1 MDSIRPTIFMPFRP
15 SSVSDN
21 EIKQLSIYDASG
33 RLQSRFSQEQM
44 ASMNLANAAPGAGL
58 KAADINS
65 FAISVASGESLWL
78 QFTYEDRL
86 DGFTCTA
93 IRHRNAKLFLVDDPE
108 DERVK
113 KAAKTMCRR
122 QPGVFTLANE
132 VRSLATR
139 VHSLQSLPSECHD
152 IFFQVIPGIDRDDL
166 ILFLASKGFYCQD
179 GSIRCNG
186 CQYRKDPRQFAHLVA
201 RELLKKK
208 NAKDESAFSV
218 LASLFSKDI
227 FAGHDK
233 ADCFNGGDDTPKTLF
248 RISDSLCGRPLEH
261 GHYSL
266 HHDDCRNHFVYGFD
280 YSVPMTVAEAKKEVE
295 IRIKKNPNASSS
307 IFIDQYL
314 HHGKMSFLFT
324 TTVPKSQFFTQDD
337 LLYETSTIKLQLDTL
352 RDRYAEL
359 KGLVD
364 RCSNPVSAKSFHL
377 PRVDS
382 LLSPQIGKV
391 YSKIIVKMA
400 EKEARE
406 LPCHDKAGLQRL
418 LDHLLAMIEHSG
430 GAVASKGLPCL
441 AVRPDQQEEH
451 GFLQYST
458 PQNAPAPSDD
468 SDDLSKIRHQW
479 YNLRSDYATAII
491 SEVLAPLL
499 EIFNP
504 FELNHDVLKKVFGAS
519 DAYVASLMPMPAVSL
534 CDGVVPGRTVT
545 GSSRH
550 IDSVPVLR
558 NRMNPDHCP
567 LPAVP
572 LTMGKTKVSDKH
584 MKNE

>member
-1 MDSIRPTIFMPFRP
+1 MDSIRSTIFLPFRP

-21 EIKQLSIYDASG
+21 EIKRLSICDASG
-33 RLQSRFSQEQM
+33 RLWSRFSQAQM
-44 ASMNLANAAPGAGL
+44 ASVILLNAAPGAGL
-58 KAADINS
+58 KAADIDS
-65 FAISVASGESLWL
+65 FAISVASGESLCL
-78 QFTYEDRL
+78 QFTYDGLL
-86 DGFTCTA
+86 DGFTCRA

-108 DERVK
+108 DKRVK
-113 KAAKTMCRR
+113 KAARTVCLR
-122 QPGVFTLANE
+122 QPGVFTLVNE
-132 VRSLATR
+132 VPNLATR
-139 VHSLQSLPSECHD
+139 ALSLYSLPFECHD
-152 IFFQVIPGIDRDDL
+152 IFFQLIPRINRDDL
-166 ILFLASKGFYCQD
+166 ILSLASKGFYRQD
-179 GSIRCNG
+179 GFIRCAG
-186 CQYRKDPRQFAHLVA
+186 CQYRKDLRQFARLVA
-201 RELLKKK
+201 GELLKKEK
-208 NAKDESAFSV
+208 AKSVFSA
-218 LASLFSKDI
+218 LASLFSKVT

-233 ADCFNGGDDTPKTLF
+233 ADCFNREDNTPKTLL
-248 RISDSLCGRPLEH
+248 RIRDRSCGRPLEH

-266 HHDDCRNHFVYGFD
+266 HHDHCRNHFLYDYD
-280 YSVPMTVAEAKKEVE
+280 YSVPMTAAEAKEEAE
-295 IRIKKNPNASSS
+295 IRIMKNPSASSS

-314 HHGKMSFLFT
+314 HYNKMSFLFT

-337 LLYETSTIKLQLDTL
+337 LFYEASTIKLQLDTL

-364 RCSNPVSAKSFHL
+364 RCSNPASAKSFHL

-430 GAVASKGLPCL
+430 GAVASQGLPCL
-441 AVRPDQQEEH
+441 AVRPDQQEER

-479 YNLRSDYATAII
+479 YNFRSDYATAII
-491 SEVLAPLL
+491 SEVLSPLL

-519 DAYVASLMPMPAVSL
+519 DAYIALLMPMPPVSL

-558 NRMNPDHCP
+558 NRKNPDHCP

-572 LTMGKTKVSDKH
+572 LIMGETKVSDKH

>member
-1 MDSIRPTIFMPFRP
+1 MDSIRPTIFLPFRP
-15 SSVSDN
+15 SSVSVN
-21 EIKQLSIYDASG
+21 EIKQLSIYDASE

-78 QFTYEDRL
+78 QFIYDDWL
-86 DGFTCTA
+86 DGFTCKA

-113 KAAKTMCRR
+113 KAAKTVCHR

-152 IFFQVIPGIDRDDL
+152 IFFQTIPGIDRDDL
-166 ILFLASKGFYCQD
+166 ILSLASKGFYCQD
-179 GSIRCNG
+179 GSIHCNG
-186 CQYRKDPRQFAHLVA
+186 CQYRKDPRQFAHLVVG
-201 RELLKKK
+201 ELLKKEE
-208 NAKDESAFSV
+208 AKSAFSA
-218 LASLFSKDI
+218 LASLFSKKI

-233 ADCFNGGDDTPKTLF
+233 ADCFNGEDYTPKTLF
-248 RISDSLCGRPLEH
+248 RISDSSCGRPLEH

-266 HHDDCRNHFVYGFD
+266 YHDHWRNHFSFEHD
-280 YSVPMTVAEAKKEVE
+280 YSVPMTLAEAKKEAE
-295 IRIKKNPNASSS
+295 IRVKKNPNASSS
-307 IFIDQYL
+307 ISIDQYL
-314 HHGKMSFLFT
+314 HYDRMAFLFT

-337 LLYETSTIKLQLDTL
+337 LFYEASTIKLQLDTL

-364 RCSNPVSAKSFHL
+364 SNPASAKSFHL
-377 PRVDS
+377 TQVDD

-430 GAVASKGLPCL
+430 GAVASQGLSCL

-451 GFLQYST
+451 NFLQYST
-458 PQNAPAPSDD
+458 PQKAPAPSDD
-468 SDDLSKIRHQW
+468 SGDLSKIRHQW
-479 YNLRSDYATAII
+479 YNLRSDYARAII
-491 SEVLAPLL
+491 SEVLSPLL

-519 DAYVASLMPMPAVSL
+519 DAYIASLMPMPPVSL

-545 GSSRH
+545 DSSRH

-558 NRMNPDHCP
+558 NRKTPDHCP
-567 LPAVP
+567 LPVVSP
-572 LTMGKTKVSDKH
+572 TVGKTKASDKH
-584 MKNE
+584 MKNQ

>member
-1 MDSIRPTIFMPFRP
+1 MDSVGPTFFLPFRP
-15 SSVSDN
+15 SPVSEN
-21 EIKQLSIYDASG
+21 EIKKLSIYDASEH
-33 RLQSRFSQEQM
+33 LQSCFSQEQM

-78 QFTYEDRL
+78 QFTYDGWL
-86 DGFTCTA
+86 DGFRCKA
-93 IRHRNAKLFLVDDPE
+93 IRHRNAKLFLVNDPE

-113 KAAKTMCRR
+113 KAAKTMCFR

-139 VHSLQSLPSECHD
+139 VHSLYSLPSECHD
-152 IFFQVIPGIDRDDL
+152 IFSQIIPGIDRDDL

-186 CQYRKDPRQFAHLVA
+186 CQYRKDLRQFAHLVA
-201 RELLKKK
+201 GELLKKK
-208 NAKDESAFSV
+208 QAKSAFSAF
-218 LASLFSKDI
+218 ASLFSKDT

-233 ADCFNGGDDTPKTLF
+233 ADCFSGEDDTPKTLF
-248 RISDSLCGRPLEH
+248 RISDSSCGRPLEH
-261 GHYSL
+261 GHFAL
-266 HHDDCRNHFVYGFD
+266 HRDDWRDHFSHGLD
-280 YSVPMTVAEAKKEVE
+280 YSVPITAAEAKKEAE
-295 IRIKKNPNASSS
+295 IRVKKNPNASSS

-314 HHGKMSFLFT
+314 HYDRMSFLFT

-337 LLYETSTIKLQLDTL
+337 LFYEASTIKLQLDTL

-364 RCSNPVSAKSFHL
+364 RCSNPASAKSFHL
-377 PRVDS
+377 PQVDS

-400 EKEARE
+400 EKEARK
-406 LPCHDKAGLQRL
+406 LPCHDKAGLHRL

-430 GAVASKGLPCL
+430 GAVASQGLPCL
-441 AVRPDQQEEH
+441 SVQPDQQEEDV
-451 GFLQYST
+451 FLQYST

-468 SDDLSKIRHQW
+468 SDDLSKIRHKW
-479 YNLRSDYATAII
+479 DNLRSDYATAII
-491 SEVLAPLL
+491 SEVLSPLL

-519 DAYVASLMPMPAVSL
+519 DAYIASLMPMPPVSL

-558 NRMNPDHCP
+558 NRKNPDHWP

-572 LTMGKTKVSDKH
+572 PDHGE
-584 MKNE
+584 NESF